1 MVYSKDIWETG
12 QQFIKNMREER
23 EIQSWT
29 DSDLSQYIC
38 SESPEMSY
46 VDFDADPQLSKHCVR
61 LDGRFSIAE
70 LDAIIIALV
79 NDRGSMRA

>member
-12 QQFIKNMREER
+12 QQFIKNMPKKHDPW
-23 EIQSWT
+23 WT
-29 DSDLSQYIC
+29 STDLSQYIC

-46 VDFDADPQLSKHCVR
+46 IDFDADPQLSKHCVR

-70 LDAIIIALV
+70 LDAIRIALV
-79 NDRGSMRA
+79 NERGSMKC